1 MSERVSQIFFY
12 VGFMLCCG
20 GFSCS
25 KKLTF
30 MRIGEQIIK
39 EHRGYC
45 YRIIFMKK
53 NIFYHEKKYL
63 SS

>member
-1 MSERVSQIFFY
+1 MGIDER
-12 VGFMLCCG
+12 
-20 GFSCS
+20 
-25 KKLTF
+25 T
-30 MRIGEQIIK
+30 IK

-63 SS
+63 SSWKKIILYVKRNGLLLFSTMRWEVLV

>member
-1 MSERVSQIFFY
+1 MGIDER
-12 VGFMLCCG
+12 
-20 GFSCS
+20 
-25 KKLTF
+25 T
-30 MRIGEQIIK
+30 IK

-63 SS
+63 SSWKKIILYVKRNGSPLFSTMRWEVLV